1 MELSYHDKHLRHD
14 KHSKTKLSKILV
26 ECRKEGI
33 VIYLMG
39 ENIDGTQKWEKCRLA
54 LVKTIGGYML
64 EFYTPPKVSCKF

>member
-1 MELSYHDKHLRHD
+1 
-14 KHSKTKLSKILV
+14 LSKILV